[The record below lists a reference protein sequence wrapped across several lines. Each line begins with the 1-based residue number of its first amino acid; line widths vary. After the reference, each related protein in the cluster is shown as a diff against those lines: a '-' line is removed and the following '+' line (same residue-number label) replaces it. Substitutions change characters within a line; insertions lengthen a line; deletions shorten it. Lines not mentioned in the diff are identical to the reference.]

1 LKTFIAALAF
11 LSFLMTFSIRSK
23 AQSVIND
30 TIKKTNTVPS
40 QQEQNAE
47 SERIRRFTQDQPVK
61 NQTNRIDSIKKPV
74 PVVTHKPSPK
84 KASIYAALF
93 PGLGQIYNQ
102 KYWKLPIVYGGYVG
116 LIYIFGWNNN
126 NYNDYA
132 QAYRTIAP
140 YESTETMPAAD
151 KQFLIDF
158 IKNPS
163 INLDN
168 PSHFSYAKTSLKG
181 GKDFFRRNR
190 DLTIIAI
197 AALHV
202 LSIIDASVDANLF
215 DFDISNDLTLKVQ
228 PAPIRMG
235 SGNMTMGMN
244 LAVNF

>member
-1 LKTFIAALAF
+1 MKIIAGLALSVTIMTLSLK
-11 LSFLMTFSIRSK
+11 SG
-23 AQSVIND
+23 AQAVAN
-30 TIKKTNTVPS
+30 
-40 QQEQNAE
+40 
-47 SERIRRFTQDQPVK
+47 
-61 NQTNRIDSIKKPV
+61 DSIKTPV
-74 PVVTHKPSPK
+74 PVESPKLSPK

-93 PGLGQIYNQ
+93 PGLGQIYNR

-140 YESTETMPAAD
+140 FSSTTNMPAAD
-151 KQFLIDF
+151 KQYLIDF

-168 PSHFSYAKTSLKG
+168 PSHFSYAVTSLKG

-197 AALHV
+197 AALHI

-228 PAPIRMG
+228 PAPVDLGGRNKI
-235 SGNMTMGMN
+235 MGMN